1 MLPFTVLR
9 STLLAVTLI
18 ASTPATLLADGY
30 DDGMLAYTAGQY
42 EQAITA
48 WTALAEEGHSRA
60 QFNLAYMY
68 EFGIA
73 VPTNSEEAVKWY
85 RRSAEQ
91 GYARAQNFLGWMYEM
106 GKGVNQDRAEALKW
120 LRKAADQGS
129 DDALA
134 DFRLVAKRAQRNQ
147 ELAYKQE
154 LLDVINQQLN
164 EAQQRYE
171 AQQKRSDIQRFEIE
185 ASNTTT

>member
-1 MLPFTVLR
+1 MQFKR
-9 STLLAVTLI
+9 QFYLAVSAFIVLN
-18 ASTPATLLADGY
+18 LAPLNAQADRY

-42 EQAITA
+42 DV
-48 WTALAEEGHSRA
+48 ALDTWKAMADSGHSRA

-73 VPTNSEEAVKWY
+73 VPANSEEAVKWY
-85 RRSAEQ
+85 TLSAQQ

-106 GKGVNQDRAEALKW
+106 GKGVAQNRTEALKW

-134 DFRLVAKRAQRNQ
+134 DFRLVSKRQQRTQ
-147 ELAYKQE
+147 ESHYKQE
-154 LLDVINQQLN
+154 LLEALNAQL
-164 EAQQRYE
+164 EAAQQRYE
-171 AQQKRSDIQRFEIE
+171 QLKNEHPNPVRELE
-185 ASNTTT
+185 ASNHIS